1 MRMRLVPLAAVLLG
15 CLTLLLVPAGSG
27 HAGGEVVHIAV
38 LSDLHLP
45 GRLLPQK
52 ERVVETLNSWP
63 DLDLVVALG
72 DICEDVGSVEEYAA
86 VRQFFARLKKPVLPV
101 AGNHDYIYYDV
112 NPFAP
117 GEKIPKGKHVVAASA
132 SARRAKLQ
140 RFKESFGLSEVYYAK
155 QAGPYRLVFLSTDHL
170 YVSYR
175 TAVSDAQL
183 EWLGAELARHRA
195 APTIVFFHG
204 PLEGTIGGANLVDN
218 DPLNYMVQPAREIR
232 KLLLENPQVFMWVA
246 GHAHIAPT
254 NANFNGPLSLYER
267 RVTVVHCPGMS
278 GSSYL
283 SETDQKGTR
292 HEALWTRS
300 LFLHPERVV
309 VKTFDHEKGAWM
321 EPLTREVRPL
331 K

>member
-1 MRMRLVPLAAVLLG
+1 VNVRLGPLAGVILG
-15 CLTLLLVPAGSG
+15 CLTLLLSPAGSA
-27 HAGGEVVHIAV
+27 HAGAEVVHIAV

-52 ERVVETLNSWP
+52 EKVVETLNSWP

-86 VRQFFARLKKPVLPV
+86 AKQFLARLKKPVLPV

-117 GEKIPKGKHVVAASA
+117 GEKVPKGKHVVAASA

-140 RFKESFGLSEVYYAK
+140 RFKESFSLSEVYYAK

-175 TAVSDAQL
+175 TAVSEAQL

-218 DPLNYMVQPAREIR
+218 DPLNYMVQPSREIR

-246 GHAHIAPT
+246 GHAHIAPA
-254 NANFNGPLSLYER
+254 NANFNGPLSLYEG
-267 RVTVVHCPGMS
+267 RVAVVHCPGMS

-283 SETDQKGTR
+283 SETDKKGTR
-292 HEALWTRS
+292 HETLWTRS
-300 LFLHPERVV
+300 LFLHPDRVV

-321 EPLTREVRPL
+321 EPLTREVRR
-331 K
+331 